1 MKDCGNRLD
10 VQNKGATISDALI
23 ECTECIIRMLPPL
36 PPAGGWIASCLTLND
51 LGVMMADSDQSRA
64 AGTGHIVERPQAT
77 TSKQV
82 PNDIMCISLFI

>member
-1 MKDCGNRLD
+1 
-10 VQNKGATISDALI
+10 
-23 ECTECIIRMLPPL
+23 
-36 PPAGGWIASCLTLND
+36 
-51 LGVMMADSDQSRA
+51 MADSDQSRA